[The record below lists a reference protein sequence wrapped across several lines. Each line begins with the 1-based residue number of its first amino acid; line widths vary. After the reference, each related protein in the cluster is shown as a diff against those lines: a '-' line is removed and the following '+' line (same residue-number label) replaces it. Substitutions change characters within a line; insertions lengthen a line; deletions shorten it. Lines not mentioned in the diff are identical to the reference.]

1 MTNPGLSISQAAEEV
16 LERAHLAAIRFNP
29 DARIRVY
36 RNGDAVETGLA
47 DAPGEND
54 FTIRVAEFE
63 IYVESGVTGTL
74 DVSTEHDRLIVS

>member
-1 MTNPGLSISQAAEEV
+1 MSEAAEEV
-16 LERAHLAAIRFNP
+16 LERAHLAATRFNP

-36 RNGDAVETGLA
+36 RNGDTVETGLT

-54 FTIRVAEFE
+54 FRLRVAGFE

-74 DVSTEHDRLIVS
+74 DVSSEHDRLIVT